1 MSTAEGPL
9 VVGIDSSTQSAKAL
23 VVDVGTGRVVA
34 TGQAPHRVTT
44 GTGRES
50 DPRDWWSALTEAVRA
65 CGPA

>member
-23 VVDVGTGRVVA
+23 VVDVGTGRIVA

-44 GTGRES
+44 GASTGR
-50 DPRDWWSALTEAVRA
+50 ATRA
-65 CGPA
+65 TGGRR